1 MFSVIVR
8 GAAQRRALPAL
19 RHFSTP
25 PPSPPQNPPPPPPSL
40 PSLDFQP
47 AEPEPEK
54 TQRTGAKSSKD
65 SLSSIERKRRF
76 LGRLSLGVL
85 AVALGVQVVYL
96 GRDWETDELKE
107 RKETVEEAPS
117 GRWER
122 TKSRFWELFDSF
134 NKPQWPELLPPP
146 LPAPHQKP
154 YTLLL
159 SLDDLIITSTW
170 DRQQGWRTAKRPGVD
185 YFLAY
190 LSQFYEIVI
199 FTTQHHYTAMPI
211 IEKIDPYN
219 FFIAYRLYREATRSV
234 DGKIVKDLS
243 YLNRDLSKVIL
254 LDTHPEHVS
263 SHPENAIIIPKWTG
277 APGDKGL
284 IAMIPFLESIAIY
297 KSPDVRPILQAYAG
311 KDIPIEYAEKEAEAK
326 RKHIEEW
333 KSKARGLSKGGFTL
347 SGMFGGPSESSRSP
361 IPLTYL
367 EQKRLEAQRQYKE
380 EQLYIVTHKAEF
392 ERLLEEDRQAMAREM
407 GGSLWGM
414 LDAMAGKKADAAK
427 ADAAKVDADVVV
439 KADAKGTKV

>member
-8 GAAQRRALPAL
+8 SAAQRRALPAL

-25 PPSPPQNPPPPPPSL
+25 PPSPPQNPPPPPPTSL

-107 RKETVEEAPS
+107 RKQTVEEAPS

-122 TKSRFWELFDSF
+122 TKSRFWELFD
-134 NKPQWPELLPPP
+134 LPIK
-146 LPAPHQKP
+146 KP

-159 SLDDLIITSTW
+159 SMDDLIITSTW

-211 IEKIDPYN
+211 IEKLDPYN
-219 FFIAYRLYREATRSV
+219 FFITYKLFREATRSV

-263 SHPENAIIIPKWTG
+263 SHPENAVIVPKWTG

-284 IAMIPFLESIAIY
+284 IAMIPFLES
-297 KSPDVRPILQAYAG
+297 YAG

-326 RKHIEEW
+326 QKHIEEW
-333 KSKARGLSKGGFTL
+333 KSKARGLSKGEFTL

-361 IPLTYL
+361 VPLTYL

-380 EQLYIVTHKAEF
+380 EQLYIATHKDEF

-407 GGSLWGM
+407 SGSLWGA
-414 LDAMAGKKADAAK
+414 LDAMAGKKAG
-427 ADAAKVDADVVV
+427 AAKVDAD
-439 KADAKGTKV
+439 ADAKGTKVQVQ